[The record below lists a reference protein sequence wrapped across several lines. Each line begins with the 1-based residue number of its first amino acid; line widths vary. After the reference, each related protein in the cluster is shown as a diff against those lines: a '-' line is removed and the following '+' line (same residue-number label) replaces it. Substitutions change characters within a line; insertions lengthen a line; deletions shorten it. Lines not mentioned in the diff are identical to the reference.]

1 MVCLLDEHHEADK
14 MAERS
19 SYTGPSETGAE
30 LTPEEQDQCTVDAA
44 EMQGR
49 AEDNRAYRDATILQQ
64 LNESNSDADPDL
76 RYISRQNQYLLYYGS
91 IAPSHEPHVMAKL
104 FPDLFPYG

>member
-1 MVCLLDEHHEADK
+1 MCLLDEHHEADI

-44 EMQGR
+44 EMQGG

-64 LNESNSDADPDL
+64 LNESNDRTLTPT
-76 RYISRQNQYLLYYGS
+76 
-91 IAPSHEPHVMAKL
+91 
-104 FPDLFPYG
+104 